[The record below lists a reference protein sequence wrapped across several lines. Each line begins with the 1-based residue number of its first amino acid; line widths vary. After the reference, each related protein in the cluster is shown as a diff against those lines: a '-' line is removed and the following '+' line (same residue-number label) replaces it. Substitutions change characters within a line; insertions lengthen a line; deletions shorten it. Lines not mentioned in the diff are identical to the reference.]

1 MKKIILIV
9 LLFYG
14 QLFALE
20 RESTLKF
27 YQHLFSSISGVH
39 PIMVYVEDP
48 EYKDVFGYAKN
59 MLLANTVK
67 SADVILVTDA
77 RMLERVLK
85 QKESVSHTDKK
96 MILFATNY
104 RLLKASKEVVGAF
117 YWKKGR
123 TQLLFVKD
131 RLKVHGIV
139 LSDEYKRFIVD
150 EL

>member
-27 YQHLFSSISGVH
+27 YQHLFGSISGVH

-59 MLLANTVK
+59 MLLTNTVK

-85 QKESVSHTDKK
+85 QKASVSHTDKK
-96 MILFATNY
+96 MILFATSY

-131 RLKVHGIV
+131 RLKAHGIV

>member
-59 MLLANTVK
+59 MLLTNTVK

-85 QKESVSHTDKK
+85 QKASGSHTDKK

-131 RLKVHGIV
+131 RLKAHGIV